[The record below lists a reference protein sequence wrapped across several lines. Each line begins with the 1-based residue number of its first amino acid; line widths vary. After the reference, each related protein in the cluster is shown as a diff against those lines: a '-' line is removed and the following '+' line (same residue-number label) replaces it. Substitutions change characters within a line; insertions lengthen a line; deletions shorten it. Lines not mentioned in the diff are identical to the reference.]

1 MTMAQGIMTNGN
13 IRLGDFEM
21 IMDFFSNPEE
31 YEPDLSEVK
40 IAINDKKPVEIV
52 RKPVIKPKITREGL
66 INKYSL
72 VNTQKEVTS
81 DNILADDLVINEIDD
96 FDFGDMDFEI
106 EEEKPKS
113 ESQSDTKEIK
123 HKETES
129 VNGIEID
136 IDIEDED
143 EEDNIEDEKIE
154 FDLDDIDDL
163 DFEDD
168 EIDDK
173 PALVES
179 KPNQNTKNHE
189 VVNGIEFDFD
199 DDFDD
204 DEDTDGAEEVPRQ
217 TSQVTTNPV
226 EKSKANEVINGIEF
240 DFDDDFDDDD
250 FEDDD
255 SSSNITNISN
265 RVENKSI
272 EIDNKSTKVV
282 NKPAEKEEVNGIE
295 FDIDIDDFE
304 DDDDAEIQTNDKVIQ
319 QSVQK
324 PVQSNVV
331 SSAPKQSI
339 NSNKETKNNNLLD
352 EIDDSDLEDLFD
364 ADDDFEEIQPEQKKV
379 VNQGTRDSEN
389 ERLLAELNRL
399 KAENDKL
406 KRESE
411 KSKSNQPEI
420 VKAAVN
426 KQTNEVKKKNDI
438 VDTICEPG
446 ARKAKELKAEEVTGS
461 KYDKYT
467 VMNINALYANVSRYM
482 ISKGVRHKPIDINEL
497 NEKFGTDNIK
507 KLIVKQYL
515 IKTKKGVTV
524 GL

>member
-1 MTMAQGIMTNGN
+1 MAQGIMTNGN

-72 VNTQKEVTS
+72 VNTQKEVAS
-81 DNILADDLVINEIDD
+81 DNILVDDLVINETDD

-113 ESQSDTKEIK
+113 ESQSDTKEVR
-123 HKETES
+123 HKEIEL
-129 VNGIEID
+129 VNDIEID

-143 EEDNIEDEKIE
+143 EENSIEDEQIE

-168 EIDDK
+168 DVDDK

-199 DDFDD
+199 DDFE
-204 DEDTDGAEEVPRQ
+204 DEDYTDDTEEVPRQ
-217 TSQVTTNPV
+217 TSQVTDKPV
-226 EKSKANEVINGIEF
+226 EKTKVNEVINGIEF
-240 DFDDDFDDDD
+240 DLDDDFEDED

-255 SSSNITNISN
+255 SSSNTTNINN

-272 EIDNKSTKVV
+272 VTDNKSIEVV
-282 NKPAEKEEVNGIE
+282 NKTAEKEEVNGIE
-295 FDIDIDDFE
+295 FDIDIDDF
-304 DDDDAEIQTNDKVIQ
+304 DDDNEDEIQTSDKVVQ

-324 PVQSNVV
+324 PVQSNIV
-331 SSAPKQSI
+331 SSTPKQST

-352 EIDDSDLEDLFD
+352 EIDDSDLEDLFND
-364 ADDDFEEIQPEQKKV
+364 DDDFEEVQPEQKKV
-379 VNQGTRDSEN
+379 VNQSTRDSEN

-411 KSKSNQPEI
+411 TSKSKQSEI
-420 VKAAVN
+420 VKDAVN
-426 KQTNEVKKKNDI
+426 KQTNEVKKKTDI
-438 VDTICEPG
+438 VDTICEPR
-446 ARKAKELKAEEVTGS
+446 ARKAKELKAEEVIGS